1 MRSGDTGGLGM
12 TRYETRAQ
20 YLASRERRWG
30 GTVGGLLLLGLAG
43 YFVAEYAYLVD
54 TSDHPVT
61 TFYLVLALL
70 AGFLSLVPFSIGFLR
85 RMHPTSVEVRPDGLV
100 LQYPKDQEKKLP
112 WASPPVDYA
121 WDTRPAAVSERRPP
135 GLEVQLWVTL
145 PGRYPESTPFRP
157 QELFLSGQAFDEIQG
172 QMRRAGYR
180 PVSQPYR
187 KGRPGT
193 LVQFVPPGKEAAQ
206 PPPMPFRR
214 W

>member
-1 MRSGDTGGLGM
+1 MSHHDTQ
-12 TRYETRAQ
+12 AQ

-30 GTVGGLLLLGLAG
+30 GAVGGLLLLGLAG
-43 YFVAEYAYLVD
+43 YFVAEYAYLVA

-70 AGFLSLVPFSIGFLR
+70 VGFLSLVPFSIGFLR
-85 RMHPTSVEVRPDGLV
+85 RMHPTSFEVLPAGLL
-100 LQYPKDQEKKLP
+100 LQYPKGKEVKLP

-121 WDTRPAAVSERRPP
+121 WDTRDAPVSQRRPA

-157 QELFLSGQAFDEIQG
+157 QELFVSGRAFDEIRA
-172 QMRRAGYR
+172 QMTRAGYR
-180 PVSQPYR
+180 PVSQPWR
-187 KGRPGT
+187 KGRPGK